1 MVARRSKKST
11 PMAGRKKT
19 TKKLVSETQ
28 KKTGSKGGRPAFRPT
43 GDQRENVEAMVGFG
57 LTYKE
62 IAVLIHN
69 PQTGIGISTNTLE
82 RHFRKELDCGRAKV
96 KAKVIGSLVKKACS
110 DSHPQAAVCS
120 MFFLKCQHGWRQEDK
135 LVHEVEGGTGVLVAP
150 ARVTPE
156 VWIREQ
162 EAENLKRRRPG
173 GDG

>member
-1 MVARRSKKST
+1 MV
-11 PMAGRKKT
+11 GRKRT
-19 TKKLVSETQ
+19 TKKPVSETE

-43 GDQRENVEAMVGFG
+43 GEQRENVEAMVGFG

-135 LVHEVEGGTGVLVAP
+135 IIHEVEGNTGVLVAP
-150 ARVTPE
+150 AAMTPAQ
-156 VWIREQ
+156 WIQRAQAKNATRKPPQGYAANGHSE
-162 EAENLKRRRPG
+162 
-173 GDG
+173 